1 MKKIILIC
9 LLWVAYLGAN
19 AQTDSFPSKTPQ
31 GSPKTIVENQGG
43 FRSHIINY
51 SFTDT
56 TQANLVSY
64 FNTYN
69 GAQIMTTQD
78 SVQFWLRYNYKW
90 NKVSGGGGGG
100 GTSTDSAVVLKSVT
114 QIASL
119 SNAKVNSIFVTD
131 TLRGGN
137 FFRYTGSDAADN
149 GMIFTDALG
158 AKWLRQTS
166 DDKVAVTWYGA
177 RQNGTDCRSQVLS
190 ALNYIYNHAKMT
202 TLYFPYDSTV
212 AFAANVYYIKD
223 SIVINR
229 SLNIVGDAGFKDPLT
244 ILYFDQHKAGLI
256 FRYPYGSGAIYNYIA
271 NIKLFAPTES
281 GVYDVTKHGITTS
294 AQIGI
299 NNVYISGFDGD
310 GLHITA
316 CATAPSGN
324 NNNYGNAN
332 LSDIVN
338 LKANDNL
345 NGVFIEGCDANK
357 IIFYNLDVTGN
368 RRWGAYDNGFLGNLY
383 LSPHSGGNGTGTY
396 SVTAVT
402 YGGLYYAAIPG
413 HDGYFQDASD
423 SNYNKQP
430 DLNVGTYWEVVSPMA
445 TAGAWSATTRYYSGG
460 PFAVVGA
467 SAWTNFVHS
476 YTEAPNAPIWLNSR
490 SKVDGGDN
498 GAGVVNGVYLDMFNG
513 YQYFENGS
521 LVIQHGALGIS
532 TDPTGSTVF
541 HSKNK
546 SGTPY
551 SGLFEGY
558 NTLSAVK
565 WLNTTTNAEMDLNG
579 TDFQWYFNGVLGL
592 QLNTTN
598 LLPGVTSTSDL
609 GSSSYRWKEIYADL
623 TSGVGT
629 KAVRYNPSTGRLTYA
644 DTTTGGGAT
653 PAGNYGNVQLNRFG
667 SLATP
672 ATDSL
677 DFDGGLAIKGTL
689 SATALPTSAGVYN
702 VRVDGSGNFS
712 KQDTLADFTISNA
725 SHNIG
730 DSLVM
735 PVTNGVAVKTII
747 AGSGVTITNTDST
760 LTFEASSGGGNV
772 FQDVNRNVFIGNV
785 DSSYAATATAAG
797 TTTLT
802 NASKYTQN
810 FTGATT
816 QTVVLPDAT
825 TLVAGHGYYI
835 MNNSTGSLTINK
847 NGGTLLS
854 TVTSGNT
861 LAVTVTDI
869 STSAG
874 GWVYETSNA
883 TDTANYSPRITTGF
897 GLTASGSAPTI
908 VLNVDTTHNSTGIA
922 TWGDVTRIV
931 DSLNLA
937 DAFTQQI
944 AYADAGGGTTM
955 TVTGAAITATG
966 TGTAVSVGTGSNYSN
981 KTRLEYLVTVASA
994 TAVAGW
1000 RQATTKF
1007 FLGNTAGQGGFVYTC
1022 YFGNATGAST
1032 ATTRCFVG
1040 MQSSTAAPT
1049 DVEPSTLINMFGVG
1063 WDAADGNLQFFNN
1076 DGTGTA
1082 TKTDLGGSFPVP
1094 TTDRSVGYKLFMY
1107 SAANSS
1113 VVSYV
1118 LTHLNTGATASGS
1131 VSSDLPANT
1140 AFLGGR
1146 GYMSA
1151 GGTSSVIGIAL
1162 IKQYIKSQLD

>member
-158 AKWLRQTS
+158 SKWLRQTF
-166 DDKVAVTWYGA
+166 DDKVSVLWYGA
-177 RQNGTDCRSQVLS
+177 RQNGVDCRSQVLT
-190 ALNYIYNHAKMT
+190 ALDYIYAHPKMN
-202 TLYFPYDSTV
+202 TLYFPYDSGATSA
-212 AFAANVYYIKD
+212 AFTVYYLPD
-223 SIVINR
+223 SLLIRR
-229 SLNIVGDAGFKDPLT
+229 SVNILGDAIYRNPKSQ
-244 ILYFDQHKAGLI
+244 LYFGNHKSGLV
-256 FRYPYGSGAIYNYIA
+256 FQFLLGESAIYNKVE
-271 NIKLFAPTES
+271 NINLHCPGGAP
-281 GVYDVTKHGITTS
+281 YDLNKHGIRTNS
-294 AQIGI
+294 QIYI
-299 NNVYISGFDGD
+299 NNVYVDGFDGNA
-310 GLHITA
+310 LHMSA
-316 CATAPSGN
+316 CAIEPSGN
-324 NNNYGNAN
+324 NNNYGSCNN
-332 LSDIVN
+332 STVIDLKISDVT
-338 LKANDNL
+338 
-345 NGVFIEGCDANK
+345 NGVFMEGCDVNK
-357 IIFYNLDVTGN
+357 VKFYGLDVTN
-368 RRWGAYDNGFLGNLY
+368 ARRWGVYDNGFLGNDY
-383 LSPHSGGNGTGTY
+383 YSIHSGGNGTTPNEK
-396 SVTAVT
+396 TAVT

-413 HDGYFQDASD
+413 HDGYFQDATD

-445 TAGAWSATTRYYSGG
+445 TSGAWSATTRYYSGG

-467 SAWTNFVHS
+467 NAWTNFYS
-476 YTEAPNAPIWLNSR
+476 PYTEGPNAPIWLNTR
-490 SKVDGGDN
+490 SKVDGGTP
-498 GAGVVNGVYLDMFNG
+498 GANVVNGAWWNMFQG
-513 YQYFENGS
+513 YQYLNNAT
-521 LVIQHGALGIS
+521 LVLPTSKIGIG
-532 TDPTGSTVF
+532 TDPDPSTVF
-541 HSKNK
+541 HSLNK
-546 SGTPY
+546 AGTSY
-551 SGLFEGY
+551 SAMFEGY
-558 NTLSAVK
+558 NTLAAIK
-565 WLNTTTNAEMDLNG
+565 LKNTTTNAEMDLNG

-785 DSSYAATATAAG
+785 DSAYSTTATAAG

-802 NASKYTQN
+802 NGSKYTQN
-810 FTGATT
+810 FTGSTT
-816 QTVVLPDAT
+816 QTIVLPNAT
-825 TLVAGHGYYI
+825 TLVAGHAYYI
-835 MNNSTGSLTINK
+835 TNNSTGALTVNK
-847 NGGTLLS
+847 NGGTLLK
-854 TVTSGNT
+854 TVAAGQTI
-861 LAVTVTDI
+861 AVRADDI

-874 GWVYETSNA
+874 GWSYE
-883 TDTANYSPRITTGF
+883 YSGDALTFKKALSITT
-897 GLTASGSAPTI
+897 L
-908 VLNVDTTHNSTGIA
+908 
-922 TWGDVTRIV
+922 RI
-931 DSLNLA
+931 L
-937 DAFTQQI
+937 
-944 AYADAGGGTTM
+944 
-955 TVTGAAITATG
+955 
-966 TGTAVSVGTGSNYSN
+966 
-981 KTRLEYLVTVASA
+981 
-994 TAVAGW
+994 
-1000 RQATTKF
+1000 
-1007 FLGNTAGQGGFVYTC
+1007 
-1022 YFGNATGAST
+1022 
-1032 ATTRCFVG
+1032 
-1040 MQSSTAAPT
+1040 
-1049 DVEPSTLINMFGVG
+1049 
-1063 WDAADGNLQFFNN
+1063 
-1076 DGTGTA
+1076 
-1082 TKTDLGGSFPVP
+1082 
-1094 TTDRSVGYKLFMY
+1094 
-1107 SAANSS
+1107 
-1113 VVSYV
+1113 
-1118 LTHLNTGATASGS
+1118 
-1131 VSSDLPANT
+1131 
-1140 AFLGGR
+1140 
-1146 GYMSA
+1146 
-1151 GGTSSVIGIAL
+1151 
-1162 IKQYIKSQLD
+1162 